1 VRTSAFTVD
10 KADAEAQL
18 WAKRPSILFPA
29 PTFAGSTAAEISGWE
44 IICRHA
50 TASALHPLLTP
61 RGFRPAPRQFRRWPF
76 TAESAVM
83 LSPEAAPPC
92 AETPALVPR
101 DAATP
106 ICQPAVEDLD
116 RRRRWA
122 ILAFLLVVSFLAQL
136 NFFIVNPCLP
146 AMSADFDGASLSA
159 VSWVLN
165 AYSIIFA
172 SMLVPVGRIADIRG
186 RKRVLLSGI
195 AVFTV
200 ASAVCALAPDLGVLI
215 GGRAVQAIGAAMI
228 IPTSLGLLYPSF
240 PQRQHTLVVGIW
252 AGVSSVATPCG
263 PFLGGLIASVSW
275 RWVFVLNLPIG
286 MLALIVG
293 ALLLPKVHQPE
304 GSRLPEMLSLGSL
317 LSAVA
322 FLVLATAQGPTWGW
336 TSGPTVGLFV
346 ASAAATALT
355 VQRSFH
361 AAEPVIEKCLF
372 ESVYFTAATI
382 AAFIYYGGS
391 AVFIV
396 GCTLFMQRVWH
407 FSTMGAG
414 LAMAPAAAIAV
425 VFAVSA
431 GPIASRLGRALPA
444 VLGTMSM
451 TAGAIYW
458 MLMVD
463 ATPHYATAMLPG
475 LVLMGISAGLTPPPI
490 FAAANTLAA
499 DRATTGSAVINM
511 SRQIGTAVGV
521 AVLVALTATTP
532 SSIGYPRAWIMQ
544 AITGVVS
551 AVILLAGAASARRRS
566 LPTPLSAP
574 ATSR

>member
-1 VRTSAFTVD
+1 M
-10 KADAEAQL
+10 
-18 WAKRPSILFPA
+18 
-29 PTFAGSTAAEISGWE
+29 
-44 IICRHA
+44 
-50 TASALHPLLTP
+50 AL
-61 RGFRPAPRQFRRWPF
+61 
-76 TAESAVM
+76 M
-83 LSPEAAPPC
+83 SPEAAPPC
-92 AETPALVPR
+92 AGTPTLVPR
-101 DAATP
+101 DAADP

-116 RRRRWA
+116 GRRRWA
-122 ILAFLLVVSFLAQL
+122 ILVFLLIVSFLAQL

-146 AMSADFDGASLSA
+146 AMSADFGGAGLSA

-165 AYSIIFA
+165 AYAILFA
-172 SMLVPVGRIADIRG
+172 AMLVPVGRIADVRG

-195 AVFTV
+195 AVFV
-200 ASAVCALAPDLGVLI
+200 IASAVCALAPDLRVLI
-215 GGRAVQAIGAAMI
+215 GGRAVQAIGASMI

-263 PFLGGLIASVSW
+263 PLVGGLIASVSW
-275 RWVFVLNLPIG
+275 RWVFVVNVPIG
-286 MLALIVG
+286 ILALIVG
-293 ALLLPKVHQPE
+293 AVLLPKVHQPE
-304 GSRLPEMLSLGSL
+304 GSRLPEMLSLVSL

-322 FLVLATAQGPTWGW
+322 LLVLATVQGPIWGW
-336 TSGPTVGLFV
+336 SSGRTVGLFI
-346 ASAAATALT
+346 ASAAATAVT
-355 VQRSFH
+355 VQRSLR

-372 ESVYFTAATI
+372 ESVYFTAAAI

-396 GCTLFMQRVWH
+396 GCTLFMQHVWH
-407 FSTMGAG
+407 FSAMGAG

-458 MLMVD
+458 LVMVD
-463 ATPHYATAMLPG
+463 NTTHYVTAMLPG
-475 LVLMGISAGLTPPPI
+475 LMLMGVSAGLTPPPI

-511 SRQIGTAVGV
+511 CRQVGTAVGV

-532 SSIGYPRAWIMQ
+532 PAIGYPRAWIMQ
-544 AITGVVS
+544 ALTGVVS
-551 AVILLAGAASARRRS
+551 GVILLAGAASARRRS
-566 LPTPLSAP
+566 LPTPLSP
-574 ATSR
+574 AAASG